1 MPEQEKVFNIGDYVG
16 DEWDR
21 SWRVEEITKEG
32 YVISNPFYNIQKE
45 ISNDPN
51 PNQYKKDGLYTEEY
65 KLLRSHDHPDVSKF
79 PIGSTWKCLKE
90 SGLND
95 PEVDTVTVM
104 HYAYS
109 KGVFWVCNSEK
120 PSLLF
125 LAEESDLQSV
135 EKDRRIST
143 GYKDSKGTL
152 IFVGDVLH
160 EGCNGF
166 RRRVVVD
173 KENGGFRMEGLGD
186 DYRLPYVLDD
196 DWCEV
201 VNEPVNDNKTL
212 EEQERE

>member
-1 MPEQEKVFNIGDYVG
+1 MPEQEKAFHVGDYVG

-21 SWRVEEITKEG
+21 SWRVEEITKDG
-32 YVISNPFYNIQKE
+32 YIISNPFYNIQKE

-51 PNQYKKDGLYTEEY
+51 PNQYKKEGLYTEEY

-79 PIGSTWKCLKE
+79 PIGSAWKCLKK

-135 EKDRRIST
+135 EKDIRIST

-173 KENGGFRMEGLGD
+173 KENGGYRMEGLGD

-201 VNEPVNDNKTL
+201 VNEPVNDNETR
-212 EEQERE
+212 EEQELE